1 MSKNSFSN
9 PSRRPSKSAHSR
21 SSAVRATGE
30 ALAPARKHSGK
41 GLTPFNILAGATA
54 LGSFFYATA
63 HPAQAQSAL
72 PQGGTVMG
80 GDVSIAQPSSDTLNV
95 VQGSNS
101 AIVNWQ
107 SFNVGSGNTVNFQQ
121 PGSSSVIL
129 NRVVGND
136 PSAIFGTITANG
148 TVMLVNPNGVVFG
161 KGSRVD
167 VGGLVATTA
176 NIRDAD
182 FMSGNYNFD
191 IASANPSASIVN
203 AGDISIRDAG
213 LAALVAPNVQ
223 NAGVIHARLGKVALG
238 GAKTFSLDFHGD
250 GLLSF
255 GVGSDVDTAPVGTDG
270 NPVDALV
277 SNSGSIIA
285 DGGVV
290 SISARAV
297 KDVIDNVINTSGV
310 IQANSVSSANGR
322 IILSGGDN
330 GTVVASGSIK
340 ATGDDSGET
349 GGSIVATGEKIAV
362 ASGASMD
369 ASGDAGGGL
378 VAIGSEG
385 DGAKGRGTGAWS
397 NTVSIAK
404 TASLKAD
411 AITSGDGGT
420 ITVLSETLTN
430 FAGSISA
437 KGGAT
442 GGNGGFAEVSSHK
455 GVKLTGTVDLTALNG
470 DTGTFLL
477 DPDSLTIVA
486 GAGGSLDGVAG
497 DGTVAEN
504 DDNNGANTISAG
516 VLEGIAG
523 TTNIVLESTGLIT
536 VSTDLS
542 LQTTSGHS
550 FTLRST
556 GLGGITFSDASYK
569 IVTQGGDIV
578 LQATSPGASITNIG
592 QLFSNG
598 DGNPGPVSAA
608 GNITVLA
615 ARDIQL
621 KGGLYATGKTTSGN
635 ITLTSI
641 AGSINASYL
650 SGKSAKL
657 STGTGN
663 IGASGNAISVKVDDL
678 EINAGGSFFVN
689 VSAPLKS
696 LNLSLD
702 HLLSTDTQTYQLTTS
717 QEFQSFDLTDT
728 ADAYV
733 LNTILTHTSSL
744 NFTFSGEKSLTLGT
758 INVGAGD
765 VSLTASKGSI
775 AGAEGGKVT
784 ASALTIAARDGITG
798 VSGGNQA
805 LATDISTLN
814 VTTETGGIR
823 IYNNDADDSGL
834 SVVNFVAGGGA
845 EFTSLVASTYRITL
859 GHVSVGAGEIGI
871 ASFGNDVVDDG
882 DDSTFIDAA
891 KLTLQAGEGD
901 KGSLGKSGR
910 ALSTN
915 ARELSLFAAN
925 NIYLDAT
932 ATSGTVTFKKVQA
945 ANGEI
950 GLTTHTST
958 KINDIGHDTYSGSS
972 SGNSGNIAIV
982 VDSAATPETAAFLD
996 IDALDAGAEGDV
1008 TLTLTN
1014 GYVNADDLKG
1024 DDLVVSATVLA
1035 SASNNSTN
1043 SLTTTVNTVDITTV
1057 GASKNLEIVETDALT
1072 VKNVQTGLSTS
1083 SIEITN
1089 KAGDMT
1095 IGKIDLQAVPET
1107 DDSNMPG
1114 GGSSS
1119 SLPKVSLTAE
1129 GGALVALDGDNSIT
1143 APSLTLNA
1151 KGAIGSSTHA
1161 LNIYSTVLDI
1171 ENIGDIYL
1179 KNINST
1185 LTDLSI
1191 DNTHSANQSQ
1201 NTISLTSDHLAFA
1214 VSDDGTSVSVS
1225 NLTSAN
1231 LKTVSFETD
1240 SNLIVGQVG
1249 TSNAKVTLKAG
1260 GNIAD
1265 DGNANTRIATSGS
1278 LSLTAQKA
1286 IGTSSASVEV
1296 IADDVTL
1303 NAGSDVYFRD
1313 ISDLDKFSLTLGN
1326 ADSEHANLYAIE
1338 AQGLEFALSHNLET
1352 GYHLD
1357 KVFDLS
1363 GLTFGISTDADLSVG
1378 ALDVS
1383 YSTSNSII
1391 LKSTG
1396 AIKDDGES
1404 ATNVL
1409 ANSIT
1414 LSAGTHIGDSD
1425 HNLSLMAQSLSASA
1439 NNGGIYIDVRNP
1451 TGSSNYVG
1459 ALSVK
1464 SLNAAGDIVLTAN
1477 HGDVILA
1484 GQVKT
1489 NDHNL
1494 TLTVKDGSLLGGSDG
1509 SINAGSGS
1517 ATVNVTSG
1525 DIGRDSDGDYSNVFT
1540 VSAAQLDLQAGGSIL
1555 TSGSGAT
1562 TIAMQAGGASASY
1575 TLGNGDL
1582 TVKDISVASGAG
1594 ALTLVAKS
1602 GSINR
1607 ADVSSLDAAKLVLDA
1622 KSGSIGNILS
1632 SATDVALTAAN
1643 GISFTSSNTLTKL
1656 SIDAKSTLADDVK
1669 VGANGQSFAI
1679 SSANSVLTVGNVT
1692 GGSSLD
1698 FSFTAV
1704 NDVVLGQVA
1713 LGSGKADIKT
1723 SGSIFDDGDHTNTKV
1738 TAGSVSLTAG
1748 ASGDIGAD
1756 GNALDLDT
1764 AKLSVA
1770 AGGDVR
1776 VSNLK
1781 TLTHLDVTS
1790 TNSSVSTQNIFDF
1803 GTNSPVLVTDDGAGK
1818 LTIGM
1823 ADENAV
1829 ITDFS
1834 LTSAKNIVVGDVKA
1848 SGTVT
1853 LVTTGSGALSNI
1865 QAAETGTLE
1874 AGQVVL
1880 KTSSGGS
1887 NGAIGSAEK
1896 SLQLKTAGISIVSKG
1911 NVYIDNDSGATLSA
1925 LSLDLRHTGSGTQ
1938 VYKFTDMGLTLT
1950 DSGSDLTLDLT
1961 SGSALDFALVTDR
1974 HLNVGTVTAGTSST
1988 GSVSLTTTGQA
1999 SDQGND
2005 GSISSGS
2012 NVITAGSVTLNS
2024 YESVDVKTSTQN
2036 LSIHSSY
2043 KVKVTNNATLDSLKL
2058 DLDRANVDQADSSNS
2073 ISYTITSTGLDFS
2086 ATDYY
2091 SDNNGLLLDNII
2103 QSGLDLEITAAK
2115 TVTVTKVDVG
2125 SGKFTLN
2132 AGDNSIRA
2140 VSGSTVITA
2149 DQLTLNGGNV
2159 GRSSSGYFTVDV
2171 NKLSGS
2177 VKSSVMLSN
2186 SGDLAVSDLSVTSD
2200 DGSINLEVTNGNL
2213 TVSDLSVTS
2222 DDGSINLKVTNGNL
2236 TSDGANGVSARD
2248 VNLSVADG
2256 NIGVTSNALKTKTSN
2271 LTVDAGGDIILSNA
2285 SDLYSLDVTAN
2296 HRADTHYVYDLQS
2309 HGLSLSINDT
2319 GSLMQLVNLTED
2331 SGLNVNFTS
2340 DRNIAVGT
2348 LAVGDGRSLT
2358 ITTTGAD
2365 HNISA
2370 YNSSALSGRSI
2381 KLVSTGSIGV
2391 DGAEATAHIKT
2402 TTKDLTLNT
2411 HANVYVDNKDTHL
2424 ASLSLTSDQETGGE
2438 DAPVYILTSSGL
2450 TFDVTDNGTTNVN
2463 QVKDADAGLIFNLNT
2478 KRAQVIGTIDTGLSG
2493 SVTLTSPA
2501 NITGATDNHI
2511 TAGTATFNTKGDAVL
2526 GSDGSSL
2533 KLTVAD
2539 LSTNTSSDIYI
2550 VNDRLLSNLAMT
2562 TNGSTDAT
2570 IRILGAPNNPNGEN
2584 ILVSGLVSSA
2594 NGTEYTTIDDNTGLT
2609 LSLTGGGDVTIKDI
2623 NLNGIG
2629 ELTATSNGGSLY
2641 GDNAPETTINA
2652 AIVNLSSDGSVG
2664 TSEKTIY
2671 IDGGEL
2677 TVSADNDV
2685 DIALSG
2691 RTNFETLTARNGN
2704 AKVVNTTGDVALGKV
2719 SIEGGDFYFENT
2731 GGSILSGSLSDT
2743 AHVTLIASGSIGN
2756 VSAISMTANGNGT
2769 TTLDQISATTNDRG
2783 ATGSVNIA
2791 ETYGLTVTSVS
2802 ATSDVTLSA
2811 GTSSTSTGTL
2821 TTGNIN
2827 AGTATVSLTSGNGAV
2842 VASSDTLITAGKLII
2857 SATSDYIGSTG
2868 AIVKTT
2874 ATDLD
2879 LRSPGDI
2886 FVKSEGDL
2894 SKLSIDRSNNKTNS
2908 DYSTGTVSIE
2918 ATNLTWSVSDGSR
2931 ITTLSNVTDTTG
2943 LDFSYKAIEAL
2954 KVGTLNTGENGS
2966 VNLSASYQNPD
2977 NLGQDDLRYYGDIT
2991 AVDGNSL
2998 ITAGSVKLTA
3008 QGSGAAIGSSGTS
3021 LKMDSKTLEAS
3032 SQSGGINV
3040 TNASALALN
3049 NITTTGDLSVT
3060 ISSGDLTVD
3069 ALSYGSGKNLTL
3081 TASNGHIYTGV
3092 GATLSLNSGNISLS
3106 ASDGIG
3112 SNTSRLQLSGSGAG
3126 EFTADVTGTGSI
3138 YLNAQNGMSNKLVAK
3153 TANGAID
3160 IVSNGNIALT
3170 DLSVGQDAV
3179 GNDIIVLAKS
3189 GNITIGDSNGANGVV
3204 AGGNNGKINLTAQNG
3219 AIYAGNASSALGAF
3233 EVRLTGA
3240 NGVGTADN
3248 AIAAS
3253 GQRVLVSATNVQ
3265 AGVYLR
3271 SEVDG
3276 TFSSVSTNGG
3286 NISIKGSQ
3294 GATILVANAVS
3305 GAGSASTAGNI
3316 TISTAGSGGDLIL
3329 GNINAK
3335 GSSSDG
3341 QITLTST
3348 NGSVVDDAIDATRI
3362 VGSSLEVNAGTGVG
3376 TTERHLSTTVSQI
3389 IGNIA
3394 AGDVYIDD
3402 NNAAG
3407 VTLGTSQNALSLDD
3421 GSLLF
3426 SATNAVTLTNVVAK
3440 KDGETID
3447 VTAGDGDI
3455 SVNSVLAGATSFDTD
3470 TQPSTSTVKLKATNG
3485 SILSARSDNST
3496 VIMAGTLTLDA
3507 KNNVGALT
3515 WEDGESGDNSVRKP
3529 LQVIIKNL
3537 EATTGSDGSVIAIRN
3552 GGTDTLSLDK
3562 INGQAMTSVMV
3573 YSQGDITWGDA
3584 VTGRTLDKLM
3594 LSTSGTLTLA
3604 DTVSATA
3611 IYLNGVKDIVST
3623 NVDPRK
3629 LTLEATGA
3637 SGIQI
3642 YSGSQG
3648 GTTTLNSTAK
3658 ALNVQLLEG
3667 DTNSALVVSN
3677 TGALTKA
3684 NLSAYNDVSLTNDVG
3699 VSGATITT
3707 NGENHTARIT
3717 ATTGDVTVG
3726 TINSGQTGTVALT
3739 ATQGAI
3745 KFDGDQ
3751 SVVTANVLTLTSFTG
3766 IGTEEQSFSTDVNTL
3781 NATVTGTGNIYTSY
3795 KANSSTGHLETHDGD
3810 IYVTGTS
3817 SLDVDLHDVWLEDG
3831 PNNESRKLVV
3841 TVMGGD
3847 VALSNAL
3854 SGGNTVA
3861 SLEVTAANIST
3872 DALTTGGSQSYT
3884 GTTTLNGNLTA
3895 SAISING
3902 NAILGANTMTL
3913 ASTNGGDVK
3922 ITGSV
3927 TGKDDQTGT
3936 ALTVNAGAGDV
3947 GIGSATSHISQIAL
3961 TGGNIT
3967 VGNVTTSGTQTY
3979 TGTTTLGGG
3988 TYISGGDFKVAGAT
4002 LLGTSTTVNTSSNN
4016 SNVTFDGAVDSD
4028 GQNYQGLEINSGYGT
4043 INFNGALGGTRLL
4056 NSIVLTS
4063 TSSQNDAPTDGQ
4075 IVFASAANVNVY
4087 EDFKQNGGR
4096 RIALP
4101 SSIETEIGDIKIDGD
4116 AYLKAGAS
4124 SIKALDDNEG
4134 GLVRFLGTITGNGSQ
4149 LTVNA
4154 ASAIEF
4160 NGAYAD
4166 NAQGSTLALTA
4177 PNITVNAVT
4186 TKGAQSY
4193 TGATRIL
4200 NNLTAGSI
4208 QIDGAASLAAQI
4220 VTFGLPETQ
4229 TTTFDTSAANG
4240 NITLTGTLDGG
4251 SDIVVMKAGTGAV
4264 SIAGAA
4270 TNVNNMTVSGSTIS
4284 VHDVTT
4290 TNAQDYTGVTTLNGT
4305 YQVGSDFTVTGASW
4319 IDDDTTI
4326 NTQDGTLSLKG
4337 TVNSVAHADLT
4348 LKLNLNGGNTTTHF
4362 DYALGNTNAL
4372 GMLTINAGVNG
4383 VTEFARTANISVI
4396 DGLVYTGGLK
4406 LLLPANIT
4414 ASNGPIKL
4422 GTLKLVDDTDPLDE
4436 IAVKPQSIS
4445 GVIATLPSGNVTIRS
4460 GDDITI
4466 AGLIGKNTNLVMTS
4480 GTGDIRIGSKEGTS
4494 DQKIDVKS
4502 LNVATARTANLY
4514 GTIGGITGFDAS
4526 YEIGPLKF
4534 APYYINDAFW
4544 RNRDLPPAA
4553 TKTTPLP
4560 KPPSTP
4566 QVDALF
4572 NLNTTSTGIT
4582 PNVVGAF
4589 AAPTVLNVGTAPT
4602 NLSVAPSPTVIT
4614 TPVSGSTGAGVVV
4627 TPPSGSSGIA
4637 GGNGA
4642 ASSGGT
4648 ATGDGATGTT
4658 TEGGDQPGVIGGQSD
4673 DTDLIQSNDQ

>member
-72 PQGGTVMG
+72 PQGGTVVG

-107 SFNVGSGNTVNFQQ
+107 SFNVGSGNTVNFHQ

-362 ASGASMD
+362 ASGASVD

-385 DGAKGRGTGAWS
+385 DGVKGRGTGAWS

-486 GAGGSLDGVAG
+486 GTSGDGTQDTAAG

-504 DDNNGANTISAG
+504 DDNNGANIISAG

-592 QLFSNG
+592 QLNSNAEVG
-598 DGNPGPVSAA
+598 VADG
-608 GNITVLA
+608 GNITILA
-615 ARDIQL
+615 ARDIEL
-621 KGGLYATGKTTSGN
+621 GNAISTNGYISTGN
-635 ITLTSI
+635 ITLNSI
-641 AGSINASYL
+641 AGSIYNKAGASPSL
-650 SGKSAKL
+650 TAVTMTI

-663 IGASGNAISVKVDDL
+663 IGTSDSAIRAFASDL
-678 EINAGGSFFVN
+678 VIKAGGSFN
-689 VSAPLKS
+689 IESNNTLNS
-696 LNLSLD
+696 LNLALD
-702 HLLSTDTQTYQLTTS
+702 HLLSTDTQTYTLAS
-717 QEFQSFDLTDT
+717 SRQSFTLTDS
-728 ADAYV
+728 ADAY
-733 LNTILTHTSSL
+733 NLTEIAASGM
-744 NFTFSGEKSLTLGT
+744 NFTFSGEKRLTLGT

-765 VSLTASKGSI
+765 VSLTANKGSI

-784 ASALTIAARDGITG
+784 ANALTITARDGIAG
-798 VSGGNQA
+798 VSGDYHA

-814 VTTETGGIR
+814 ATTETGAIR
-823 IYNNDADDSGL
+823 IDNNDANDSGL

-845 EFTSLVASTYRITL
+845 EFTSFLVSTDTLTL

-871 ASFGNDVVDDG
+871 GSLGNDVIDDG

-891 KLTLQAGEGD
+891 KLALLAGAGD
-901 KGSLGKSGR
+901 NGSIGTSGR

-932 ATSGTVTFKKVQA
+932 ATSGTVTFTKVHA

-958 KINDIGHDTYSGSS
+958 KINDIGHDTYNGPS

-982 VDSAATPETAAFLD
+982 VDSAATPGTAAFLD

-1043 SLTTTVNTVDITTV
+1043 SLKTTVNTVDVTTS
-1057 GASKNLEIVETDALT
+1057 GESANLVIAETDALT
-1072 VKNVQTGLSTS
+1072 VRNVQTAAGTS
-1083 SIEITN
+1083 SI
-1089 KAGDMT
+1089 T
-1095 IGKIDLQAVPET
+1095 IGNQSGDLTIAKIDSTAA
-1107 DDSNMPG
+1107 
-1114 GGSSS
+1114 
-1119 SLPKVSLTAE
+1119 VSLNAA
-1129 GGALVALDGDNSIT
+1129 GGAVVALDGNSVKGT
-1143 APSLTLNA
+1143 TLKLAAN
-1151 KGAIGSSTHA
+1151 GAIGSSEHA
-1161 LNIYSTVLDI
+1161 LYTYVTALDIDNTGNIYI
-1171 ENIGDIYL
+1171 Q
-1179 KNINST
+1179 NINST
-1185 LTDLSI
+1185 LTSLVIKNAHDQ
-1191 DNTHSANQSQ
+1191 NQSANV
-1201 NTISLTSDHLAFA
+1201 ISLTSDHLAFA
-1214 VSDDGTSVSVS
+1214 VSDDATSVSL
-1225 NLTSAN
+1225 NKLTSAN
-1231 LKTVSFETD
+1231 LETVSFETD
-1240 SNLIVGQVG
+1240 SNLVVGQIG
-1249 TSNAKVTLKAG
+1249 TANASVSLTAG

-1265 DGNANTRIATSGS
+1265 DGNANTRIVTSGKLS
-1278 LSLTAQKA
+1278 LSAQKA

-1313 ISDLDKFSLTLGN
+1313 ISDLDTFSLTLGN
-1326 ADSEHANLYAIE
+1326 ADSEQANNYKIE
-1338 AQGLEFALSHNLET
+1338 AQGLEFALTHSLET

-1363 GLTFGISTDADLSVG
+1363 GLTFDFGTDADLSVG

-1383 YSTSNSII
+1383 YSTSNSIT
-1391 LKSTG
+1391 LRSKG
-1396 AIKDDGES
+1396 VIKDDGS
-1404 ATNVL
+1404 STTSVL
-1409 ANSIT
+1409 ANTIT
-1414 LSAGTHIGDSD
+1414 LSADKNIGESNDP
-1425 HNLSLMAQSLSASA
+1425 LSLMAESLTAGA
-1439 NNGGIYIDVRNP
+1439 ADGGIYIDVRNP

-1464 SLNAAGDIVLTAN
+1464 SLDAAGDIVLTAD

-1494 TLTVKDGSLLGGSDG
+1494 TLTVSDGSLLGGSDG
-1509 SINAGSGS
+1509 SINAGAGS
-1517 ATVNVTSG
+1517 ATVIVTSG
-1525 DIGRDSDGDYSNVFT
+1525 DIGRDSGGNYSNVFT
-1540 VSAAQLDLQAGGSIL
+1540 VSAAKLDLQAGGLIL
-1555 TSGSGAT
+1555 TSGSRAA
-1562 TIAMQAGGASASY
+1562 TIAMQAGGNSASY

-1582 TVKDISVASGAG
+1582 AVQGISVANGNG
-1594 ALTLVAKS
+1594 TLKLTAQS
-1602 GSINR
+1602 GSIIDDTQDQGVIA
-1607 ADVSSLDAAKLVLDA
+1607 ADKVALVA
-1622 KSGSIGNILS
+1622 QSGSITGIMS
-1632 SATDVALTAAN
+1632 TATDVSLTAAN
-1643 GISFTSSNTLTKL
+1643 GISFTSSKTLTNL
-1656 SIDAKSTLADDVK
+1656 SIDAKSTLASGVT
-1669 VGANGQSFAI
+1669 VGANGQSAAI
-1679 SSANSVLTVGNVT
+1679 SSANSALTVGNVT
-1692 GGSSLD
+1692 GGSALD

-1704 NDVVLGQVA
+1704 NDVVLGQLA
-1713 LGSGKADIKT
+1713 LGTGKADIKT
-1723 SGSIFDDGDHTNTKV
+1723 SGFIFDDGDHNATKV
-1738 TAGSVSLTAG
+1738 TAGSVSLIAG
-1748 ASGDIGAD
+1748 SSGDIGAD
-1756 GNALDLDT
+1756 GNAIDLAT
-1764 AKLSVA
+1764 AKLSVS
-1770 AGGDVR
+1770 AGGNIL
-1776 VSNLK
+1776 VSS
-1781 TLTHLDVTS
+1781 TQDLTHLAVTS
-1790 TNSSVSTQNIFDF
+1790 TNASTGSTKVFNF
-1803 GTNSPVLVTDDGAGK
+1803 GQGSLVT
-1818 LTIGM
+1818 LT
-1823 ADENAV
+1823 DEGDHLQLGVENTGNP

-1834 LTSAKNIVVGDVKA
+1834 LTTAKDILVGDVYTA
-1848 SGTVT
+1848 GTLT
-1853 LVTTGSGALSNI
+1853 LETTSTGQYSNI
-1865 QAAETGTLE
+1865 ISSGNGSKIDATK
-1874 AGQVVL
+1874 VVL
-1880 KTSSGGS
+1880 KTNASDK
-1887 NGAIGSAEK
+1887 NYGAIGNANQALVLATSD
-1896 SLQLKTAGISIVSKG
+1896 LSITSKG
-1911 NVYIDNDSGATLSA
+1911 SIYIDNSNTA
-1925 LSLDLRHTGSGTQ
+1925 LTGLNLDLAHVDSNNATTQTYSFTNIAGTT
-1938 VYKFTDMGLTLT
+1938 VTLT
-1950 DSGSDLTLDLT
+1950 DNGTDVALEMTPSGMTP
-1961 SGSALDFALVTDR
+1961 SGAMDFALSMDR
-1974 HLNVGTVTAGTSST
+1974 QITATTITAGTSST

-1999 SDQGND
+1999 SGQNEH
-2005 GSISSGS
+2005 GSISATS
-2012 NVITAGSVTLNS
+2012 ITAGSITLNS
-2024 YESVDVKTSTQN
+2024 YESVSATTSTKN
-2036 LSIHSSY
+2036 LSINSSY
-2043 KVKVTNNATLDSLKL
+2043 KVNVNNNTTLDSLKL
-2058 DLDRANVDQADSSNS
+2058 DLDRANVDQADSSHN
-2073 ISYTITSTGLDFS
+2073 ISYIISSNGLDFS
-2086 ATDYY
+2086 ATDNY
-2091 SDNNGLLLDNII
+2091 SGNRGLELGNIT

-2132 AGDNSIRA
+2132 AGESSITA
-2140 VSGSTVITA
+2140 ETGNAVITA

-2186 SGDLAVSDLSVTSD
+2186 SGNLEVSDLSITSD

-2213 TVSDLSVTS
+2213 TSV
-2222 DDGSINLKVTNGNL
+2222 GNNSI
-2236 TSDGANGVSARD
+2236 SARN
-2248 VNLSVADG
+2248 VYLHVADG
-2256 NIGVTSNALKTKTSN
+2256 NIGATGNALKTKTSN
-2271 LTVDAGGDIILSNA
+2271 LTIDAGGDVILSNA
-2285 SDLYSLDVTAN
+2285 SDLFSLNVTAN
-2296 HRADTHYVYDLQS
+2296 HHADTNYDYDIQS
-2309 HGLSLSINDT
+2309 KGLSLSITDT
-2319 GSLMQLVNLTED
+2319 GSIMQIVNLTENT
-2331 SGLNVNFTS
+2331 GLDVNFTS

-2358 ITTTGAD
+2358 ITTTGDD

-2370 YNSSALSGRSI
+2370 YNSSALSGRNI

-2391 DGAEATAHIKT
+2391 AGSEASAHIQT
-2402 TTKDLTLNT
+2402 TTKALTLNT
-2411 HANVYVDNKDTHL
+2411 HANVYVDNKAHL
-2424 ASLSLTSDQETGGE
+2424 ASLSLTSDQETGG
-2438 DAPVYILTSSGL
+2438 DAPVYILTSTGL
-2450 TFDVTDNGTTNVN
+2450 TFDVTDNGSTNVN
-2463 QVKDADAGLIFNLNT
+2463 QIVDTDAGLVFNLNT
-2478 KRAQVIGTIDTGLSG
+2478 QRAQIIGNIDAGLSG
-2493 SVTLTSPA
+2493 AVTLTSPA
-2501 NITGATDNHI
+2501 NITGADGNNHI
-2511 TAGTATFNTKGDAVL
+2511 TAGTATFNTEGNAVL
-2526 GSDGSSL
+2526 GSDATPL
-2533 KLTVAD
+2533 NLTVAD
-2539 LSTNTSSDIYI
+2539 LTTSTASDIYLA
-2550 VNDRLLSNLAMT
+2550 NDRLLSSLAMT
-2562 TNGSTDAT
+2562 TNGNTDAT
-2570 IRILGAPNNPNGEN
+2570 IRIIGAAEDHV
-2584 ILVSGLVSSA
+2584 LVSGLVSSA
-2594 NGTEYTTIDDNTGLT
+2594 NGTEYSTIDDNTGLT
-2609 LSLTGGGDVTIKDI
+2609 LSLTSGGDVTIKDI
-2623 NLNGIG
+2623 NLAGIG
-2629 ELTATSNGGSLY
+2629 QLTASSSGGSLY
-2641 GDNAPETTINA
+2641 GDNDSATTINA
-2652 AIVNLSSDGSVG
+2652 AIVGLSSSGGSVG
-2664 TSEKTIY
+2664 TDGKTIH
-2671 IDGGEL
+2671 IKGGQL
-2677 TVSADNDV
+2677 AVSASGGADV
-2685 DIALSG
+2685 GLLG
-2691 RTNFETLTARNGN
+2691 RTNFDSLKVSSAG
-2704 AKVVNTTGDVALGKV
+2704 AKVVNTTGDIALGDDV
-2719 SIEGGDFYFENT
+2719 SLNGQDFYLNNA
-2731 GGSILSGSLSDT
+2731 GGSILSGSLSNT

-2769 TTLDQISATTNDRG
+2769 TTLDQISATTNGRG

-2811 GTSSTSTGTL
+2811 VTSESSTRTL
-2821 TTGNIN
+2821 TTGDID
-2827 AGTATVSLTSGNGAV
+2827 AGTATVSLTSGHGAV
-2842 VASSDTLITAGKLII
+2842 EASSNTLITAGKLVI
-2857 SATSDYIGSTG
+2857 SATSESIGTNST
-2868 AIVKTT
+2868 AVKTT
-2874 ATDLD
+2874 ATALD
-2879 LRSPGDI
+2879 LSAPGNI
-2886 FVKSEGDL
+2886 YVESTSDL
-2894 SKLSIDRSNNKTNS
+2894 SSLSIDRSNDKDNKYHS
-2908 DYSTGTVSIE
+2908 SGRVSIT
-2918 ATNLTWSVSDGSR
+2918 AIHLTSWGVDVDDYD
-2931 ITTLSNVTDTTG
+2931 TTLDITDTTG
-2943 LDFSYKAIEAL
+2943 LDFTYKSIEAL
-2954 KVGTLNTGENGS
+2954 KIGTINTGENGS
-2966 VNLSASYQNPD
+2966 VNLSASYRNR
-2977 NLGQDDLRYYGDIT
+2977 DDLEPEDTRYYGDIT
-2991 AVDGNSL
+2991 AVNGSSL

-3008 QGSGAAIGSSGTS
+3008 QGSAAAIGSSGTS
-3021 LKMDSKTLEAS
+3021 LKIDTKTLEAS

-3040 TNASALALN
+3040 TNASALTLS

-3112 SNTSRLQLSGSGAG
+3112 STTSRLQLSGSGAG
-3126 EFTADVTGTGSI
+3126 DFTANVTGTGSI

-3179 GNDIIVLAKS
+3179 GNDIIVTAKS
-3189 GNITIGDSNGANGVV
+3189 GNITIGENTGSKGVV
-3204 AGGNNGKINLTAQNG
+3204 AGANNGKVNLTAQSG
-3219 AIYAGNASSALGAF
+3219 AIYAGNTSSALGAF

-3240 NGVGTADN
+3240 NGVGEAEK
-3248 AIAAS
+3248 AIVAN
-3253 GQRVLVSATNVQ
+3253 GQRVQVSATN
-3265 AGVYLR
+3265 AGADVYLR
-3271 SEVDG
+3271 SAVDG

-3286 NISIKGSQ
+3286 DISIKGSS
-3294 GATILVANAVS
+3294 GATILVASAVS

-3316 TISTAGSGGDLIL
+3316 TISTAGADGNLIL

-3348 NGSVVDDAIDATRI
+3348 SGSVLDDDIAETRI
-3362 VGSSLEVNAGTGVG
+3362 VGKDLAINANSGVG
-3376 TTERHLSTTVSQI
+3376 STSDHLQTTVSTITGI
-3389 IGNIA
+3389 IGSGTA
-3394 AGDVYIDD
+3394 YIDD
-3402 NNAAG
+3402 NSSAG
-3407 VTLGTSQNALSLDD
+3407 VTLGTGNSALSLINGD
-3421 GSLLF
+3421 LVF
-3426 SATNAVTLTNVVAK
+3426 AATNAVTLTNLQAQT
-3440 KDGETID
+3440 DGNKLS
-3447 VTAGDGDI
+3447 VTAANGNITVG
-3455 SVNSVLAGATSFDTD
+3455 SVMAGATSFTPQ
-3470 TQPSTSTVKLKATNG
+3470 TAPTTSKVTLTSTNG
-3485 SILSARSDNST
+3485 AILSARSDDIP
-3496 VIMAGTLTLDA
+3496 VLIAGSLSLNA
-3507 KNNVGALT
+3507 KTNVGSFV
-3515 WEDGESGDNSVRKP
+3515 WEDGQQANINA
-3529 LQVIIKNL
+3529 LQVIVTGL
-3537 EATTGSDGSVIAIRN
+3537 DATTQTDGSQIAIFN
-3552 GGTDTLSLDK
+3552 QGTGAISLGDNITAQGNLSLAVGSK
-3562 INGQAMTSVMV
+3562 
-3573 YSQGDITWGDA
+3573 GDVNWGA
-3584 VTGRTLDKLM
+3584 FAGNTLDKLY
-3594 LSTSGTLTLA
+3594 LTSGGTVTLA
-3604 DTVSATA
+3604 DTVTA
-3611 IYLNGVKDIVST
+3611 GTVYVSGDTDIIAGEGSRT
-3623 NVDPRK
+3623 
-3629 LTLEATGA
+3629 LTIEATGA
-3637 SGIQI
+3637 NGIELH
-3642 YSGSQG
+3642 SGSKG
-3648 GTTTLNSTAK
+3648 GTTTLNSTAT
-3658 ALNVQLLEG
+3658 ALNVQLAKEG
-3667 DTNSALVVSN
+3667 GALVVSN

-3684 NLSAYNDVSLTNDVG
+3684 NLSAYNNVTLTNNVG

-3707 NGENHTARIT
+3707 NGENHTARMT
-3717 ATTGDVTVG
+3717 ATTGDVIVG
-3726 TINSGQTGTVALT
+3726 TINSGQTGTVELT
-3739 ATQGAI
+3739 ATQGSI
-3745 KFDGDQ
+3745 GFFGDQ

-3766 IGTEEQSFSTDVNTL
+3766 IGTAEQSFSTDVNTL

-3795 KANSSTGHLETHDGD
+3795 KANSATGHLEAKDGD

-3817 SLDVDLHDVWLEDG
+3817 SLDVDLHNVLLEDG
-3831 PNNESRKLVV
+3831 PNGESRKLVV
-3841 TVMGGD
+3841 TVTGGD

-3854 SGGNTVA
+3854 NGGNTVA

-3872 DALTTGGSQSYT
+3872 GALTTGGSQSYT
-3884 GTTTLNGNLTA
+3884 GTTTLNGDLRA
-3895 SAISING
+3895 SAISITG
-3902 NAILGANTMTL
+3902 NAILGANTMKL

-3922 ITGSV
+3922 VTGSV

-3947 GIGSATSHISQIAL
+3947 LVGSATSHISEIAL

-3967 VGNVTTSGTQTY
+3967 VGNVTTSGKQTY
-3979 TGTTTLGGG
+3979 TGVTTLGGG

-4002 LLGTSTTVNTSSNN
+4002 LLGAATSVSTADSNA
-4016 SNVTFDGAVDSD
+4016 NVTFGGTIDGANNQSHALSVNTGYGSMAFDGAIGGTQVLSSLTLTSSENPDSEQAQVSD
-4028 GQNYQGLEINSGYGT
+4028 GAIT
-4043 INFNGALGGTRLL
+4043 
-4056 NSIVLTS
+4056 
-4063 TSSQNDAPTDGQ
+4063 
-4075 IVFASAANVNVY
+4075 FASGANVKLVGN
-4087 EDFKQNGGR
+4087 FTQNGGR
-4096 RIALP
+4096 KITLP
-4101 SSIETEIGDIKIDGD
+4101 ANIESTFGDIEISGP
-4116 AYLKAGAS
+4116 ATLAAGVS
-4124 SIKALDDNEG
+4124 SFKTVNDNDSG
-4134 GLVRFLGTITGNGSQ
+4134 QVRFFDKVTGNNTQ
-4149 LTVNA
+4149 LTIS
-4154 ASAIEF
+4154 ASRSVVF
-4160 NGAYAD
+4160 QDTYSDSGN
-4166 NAQGSTLALTA
+4166 GSTLAITA

-4200 NNLTAGSI
+4200 DNLTAGSI
-4208 QIDGAASLAAQI
+4208 QIDGAASLAAEI
-4220 VTFGLPETQ
+4220 MTFGLPQTQ

-4270 TNVNNMTVSGSTIS
+4270 TSVNNMTITGSTIS
-4284 VHDVTT
+4284 LHDVTT

-4305 YQVGSDFTVTGASW
+4305 YQVGSDFTVTGASL
-4319 IDDDTTI
+4319 IDDDSTI
-4326 NTQDGTLSLKG
+4326 NTQNGTLSLKG

-4372 GMLTINAGVNG
+4372 GMLTINAGENG

-4627 TPPSGSSGIA
+4627 TPPSGSGGIA

-4648 ATGDGATGTT
+4648 ASGDGATGTT

-4673 DTDLIQSNDQ
+4673 DTDLIQSSDQ

>member
-72 PQGGTVMG
+72 PQGGTVVG

-340 ATGDDSGET
+340 AAGDDSGET

-378 VAIGSEG
+378 VAIGSAG

-470 DTGTFLL
+470 ETGTFLL
-477 DPDSLTIVA
+477 DPDSLTIIA
-486 GAGGSLDGVAG
+486 GDGTQDTAAG
-497 DGTVAEN
+497 DGTVSEG
-504 DDNNGANTISAG
+504 DSNNGANTISAG

-523 TTNIVLESTGLIT
+523 TTNIVLEASGLIT
-536 VSTDLS
+536 VSTTLN
-542 LQTTSGHS
+542 LKTTSGHS
-550 FTLRST
+550 VTLRST
-556 GLGGITFSDASYK
+556 GQGGITFSDSSYA
-569 IVTQGGDIV
+569 ILTSGGDIV

-592 QLFSNG
+592 NLISRGG
-598 DGNPGPVSAA
+598 D
-608 GNITVLA
+608 ITVLA
-615 ARDIQL
+615 ARDIEL
-621 KGGLYATGKTTSGN
+621 AGTIRASNSPTSGAVVLN
-635 ITLTSI
+635 SI
-641 AGSINASYL
+641 AGSIFNKADSL
-650 SGKSAKL
+650 PELLGKSVKL

-663 IGASGNAISVKVDDL
+663 IGASSSVISVNADDL
-678 EINAGGSFFVN
+678 EINVGGSFFVN
-689 VSAPLKS
+689 VSSNLAS
-696 LNLSLD
+696 LNLTLD
-702 HLLSTDTQTYQLTTS
+702 HLLSTDTQTYLLTGTDHTF
-717 QEFQSFDLTDT
+717 ELTDT

-733 LNTILTHTSSL
+733 LTTLQDNTKQM

-758 INVGAGD
+758 VNVGTGD
-765 VSLTASKGSI
+765 VSLTANKGAI
-775 AGAEGGKVT
+775 TGAEGGKVT
-784 ASALTIAARDGITG
+784 ANALTMTARDGISGLSSDINGLSTD
-798 VSGGNQA
+798 VSA
-805 LATDISTLN
+805 LN
-814 VTTETGGIR
+814 VTTETGGIY
-823 IYNNDADDSGL
+823 ISNTDGDNSGLAVTNFKAAGGQGTYSSAVTSTGNLTVGHVTVDSGTTYLKSDFGIFDDGNDATSISAEALTLRAKGAIGTTSHSIVTSAKSL
-834 SVVNFVAGGGA
+834 SLAAV
-845 EFTSLVASTYRITL
+845 T
-859 GHVSVGAGEIGI
+859 GI
-871 ASFGNDVVDDG
+871 YF
-882 DDSTFIDAA
+882 DAA
-891 KLTLQAGEGD
+891 
-901 KGSLGKSGR
+901 
-910 ALSTN
+910 
-915 ARELSLFAAN
+915 
-925 NIYLDAT
+925 
-932 ATSGTVTFKKVQA
+932 ATSGTVTFSNVQA
-945 ANGEI
+945 TSGDI
-950 GLTTHTST
+950 KLTTHTST
-958 KINDIGHDTYSGSS
+958 KINDIGHKDFDSNEA
-972 SGNSGNIAIV
+972 GNPGNIAIT

-996 IDALDAGAEGDV
+996 IDALDAGATGDV
-1008 TLTLTN
+1008 TLSLTN
-1014 GYVNADDLKG
+1014 GYVNADSLKG
-1024 DDLVVSATVLA
+1024 DDLVVSATVLS
-1035 SASNNSTN
+1035 SASDNSANN
-1043 SLTTTVNTVDITTV
+1043 LTTTVNTVDVTTS
-1057 GASKNLEIVETDALT
+1057 GNSKDLVIAETDALT
-1072 VKNVQTGLSTS
+1072 VKNVQTGAGTS
-1083 SIEITN
+1083 SI
-1089 KAGDMT
+1089 T
-1095 IGKIDLQAVPET
+1095 IGNQSGDLTIAKIDSTAA
-1107 DDSNMPG
+1107 
-1114 GGSSS
+1114 
-1119 SLPKVSLTAE
+1119 VSLNAA
-1129 GGALVALDGDNSIT
+1129 GGAVVALDGNSVKGT
-1143 APSLTLNA
+1143 TLKLAAN
-1151 KGAIGSSTHA
+1151 GAIGSSEQA
-1161 LNIYSTVLDI
+1161 LYTYVTALDIDNTGNIYI
-1171 ENIGDIYL
+1171 Q
-1179 KNINST
+1179 NINST
-1185 LTDLSI
+1185 LTSLVIKNAHDQ
-1191 DNTHSANQSQ
+1191 NQSANV
-1201 NTISLTSDHLAFA
+1201 ISLTSDHLAFA
-1214 VSDDGTSVSVS
+1214 VSDDATSVSL
-1225 NLTSAN
+1225 NKLTSAN
-1231 LKTVSFETD
+1231 LETVSFETD
-1240 SNLIVGQVG
+1240 SNLVVGQIG
-1249 TSNAKVTLKAG
+1249 TANASVSLTAG

-1265 DGNANTRIATSGS
+1265 DGNANTRIVTSGKLS
-1278 LSLTAQKA
+1278 LSAQKA

-1439 NNGGIYIDVRNP
+1439 NNGGIYIDVKNP
-1451 TGSSNYVG
+1451 TGSSNYDG
-1459 ALSVK
+1459 ALTVN
-1464 SLNAAGDIVLTAN
+1464 SLYAKGDISLIAN

-1494 TLTVKDGSLLGGSDG
+1494 TLTVEDGSLLGGSDG

-1555 TSGSGAT
+1555 TSGSGAA

-1748 ASGDIGAD
+1748 SSGDIGAD
-1756 GNALDLDT
+1756 GNAIDLDT
-1764 AKLSVA
+1764 AKLSVS
-1770 AGGDVR
+1770 AGGDIR
-1776 VSNLK
+1776 VFN
-1781 TLTHLDVTS
+1781 TQNLTHLAVTS
-1790 TNSSVSTQNIFDF
+1790 TNASTSSTKVFDF
-1803 GTNSPVLVTDDGAGK
+1803 GAGSLVT
-1818 LTIGM
+1818 LT
-1823 ADENAV
+1823 DEGDHLQLGVENTGNP

-1834 LTSAKNIVVGDVKA
+1834 LTTAKDILVGDVYA
-1848 SGTVT
+1848 EGTVT
-1853 LVTTGSGALSNI
+1853 LETTSTGQYSNI
-1865 QAAETGTLE
+1865 SQSGSDTKIE
-1874 AGQVVL
+1874 AGKVVL
-1880 KTSSGGS
+1880 KTGAS
-1887 NGAIGSAEK
+1887 NKTYGAIG
-1896 SLQLKTAGISIVSKG
+1896 TADQALVLATSDLSITSKG
-1911 NVYIDNDSGATLSA
+1911 SIYIDNSNTA
-1925 LSLDLRHTGSGTQ
+1925 LTG
-1938 VYKFTDMGLTLT
+1938 
-1950 DSGSDLTLDLT
+1950 LTLDLAHVDSNNATTQTYSFTNIAGTTVTLTDNPAEDSHGAYVELKMT
-1961 SGSALDFALVTDR
+1961 STGDMDFALSMDR
-1974 HLNVGTVTAGTSST
+1974 QITATTITAGTSST

-1999 SDQGND
+1999 SGQNEH
-2005 GSISSGS
+2005 GSISATS
-2012 NVITAGSVTLNS
+2012 ITAGSITLNS
-2024 YESVDVKTSTQN
+2024 YESVSATTTTQN
-2036 LSIHSSY
+2036 LSINSSY
-2043 KVKVTNNATLDSLKL
+2043 EVNVTNNATLDSLKL
-2058 DLDRANVDQADSSNS
+2058 DLDRANVDQGDSSRNITYS
-2073 ISYTITSTGLDFS
+2073 ISSTGLTFS
-2086 ATDYY
+2086 DVTDNY
-2091 SDNNGLLLDNII
+2091 SGTNGLLLGNIT

-2125 SGKFTLN
+2125 TGKFTLN
-2132 AGDNSIRA
+2132 AGENTIRA
-2140 VSGSTVITA
+2140 VSGNTVITA
-2149 DQLTLNGGNV
+2149 DELALNGASIGT
-2159 GRSSSGYFTVDV
+2159 SSSDYFTVDV

-2177 VKSSVMLSN
+2177 VKNSVMLSN

-2200 DGSINLEVTNGNL
+2200 DGSINL
-2213 TVSDLSVTS
+2213 
-2222 DDGSINLKVTNGNL
+2222 KVTNGNL
-2236 TSDGANGVSARD
+2236 TGVGGTNGISARD
-2248 VNLSVADG
+2248 VYLQVANGD
-2256 NIGVTSNALKTKTSN
+2256 IGVFGNAVTTNARN
-2271 LTVDAGGDIILSNA
+2271 LTIEGGSDIYLTNA
-2285 SDLYSLDVTAN
+2285 SDLFALNLTAN
-2296 HRADTHYVYDLQS
+2296 HKDSNVNSYDIRA
-2309 HGLSLSINDT
+2309 HGLTLNIKDAGSAFVTELMDDTGINFDFSSDRIVYVGELNAGAANSLSITAT
-2319 GSLMQLVNLTED
+2319 GSGNYIHAD
-2331 SGLNVNFTS
+2331 IGLGQRGSSFLS
-2340 DRNIAVGT
+2340 ARSI
-2348 LAVGDGRSLT
+2348 SLT
-2358 ITTTGAD
+2358 
-2365 HNISA
+2365 S
-2370 YNSSALSGRSI
+2370 
-2381 KLVSTGSIGV
+2381 KGSIGTAGDQF
-2391 DGAEATAHIKT
+2391 DGKKRIQT

-2463 QVKDADAGLIFNLNT
+2463 QVKDADAGLIFDLNT
-2478 KRAQVIGTIDTGLSG
+2478 KRAQVIGTIDAGLSG

-2501 NITGATDNHI
+2501 NITGADINHI
-2511 TAGTATFNTKGDAVL
+2511 TAGTATFTTKGDAVL
-2526 GSDGSSL
+2526 GSAATPL
-2533 KLTVAD
+2533 NLTVAD
-2539 LSTNTSSDIYI
+2539 LSTNTVSDIYLI
-2550 VNDRLLSNLAMT
+2550 NDRLLSNLAMT
-2562 TNGSTDAT
+2562 TNGSTDAK
-2570 IRILGAPNNPNGEN
+2570 IRIVGAPNNPNGEN

-2629 ELTATSNGGSLY
+2629 ELTATSKGGSLY

-2664 TSEKTIY
+2664 TSGKTIY
-2671 IDGGEL
+2671 IEGGEL
-2677 TVSADNDV
+2677 TVSANTDI

-2691 RTNFETLTARNGN
+2691 RTNIETMSSLTGD
-2704 AKVVNTTGDVALGKV
+2704 AKVANTKGDVALGKV
-2719 SIEGGDFYFENT
+2719 SMNGGDFYFENT
-2731 GGSILSGSLSDT
+2731 GGSILSGSLSNT

-2811 GTSSTSTGTL
+2811 GTSETSTRTL

-2842 VASSDTLITAGKLII
+2842 VANPNTLITAGKLII
-2857 SATSDYIGSTG
+2857 SATSDHIGSSG
-2868 AIVKTT
+2868 SGSAVKTT
-2874 ATDLD
+2874 ATALD
-2879 LRSPGDI
+2879 LRAPGDI
-2886 FVKSEGDL
+2886 YVESGDL
-2894 SKLSIDRSNNKTNS
+2894 SSLSIDRSNDKTNS
-2908 DYSTGTVSIE
+2908 DYSTGTVSIA

-2931 ITTLSNVTDTTG
+2931 TTTMSNVTDTTG
-2943 LDFSYKAIEAL
+2943 LDFTYKAIEAL
-2954 KVGTLNTGENGS
+2954 QIGTINTGENGS
-2966 VNLSASYQNPD
+2966 VTLSASYRNPD
-2977 NLGQDDLRYYGDIT
+2977 DLKPEDTRYYGDIV
-2991 AVDGNSL
+2991 ASSSSSS
-2998 ITAGSVKLTA
+2998 ITAGSIKLTA
-3008 QGSGAAIGSSGTS
+3008 QGSAAAIGSSETS
-3021 LKMDSKTLEAS
+3021 LKIDTKALAAS

-3049 NITTTGDLSVT
+3049 NITTSGDLSVT
-3060 ISSGDLTVD
+3060 ISSGDLTVG

-3081 TASNGHIYTGV
+3081 TASDGYIYTGV
-3092 GATLSLNSGNISLS
+3092 GKSLSLNSGNISLS

-3112 SNTSRLQLSGSGAG
+3112 STTSRLQLSGSGAG
-3126 EFTADVTGTGSI
+3126 EFTANVTGTGSI

-3189 GNITIGDSNGANGVV
+3189 GNITIGDSNGSNGVV
-3204 AGGNNGKINLTAQNG
+3204 AGANNGKINLTAQNG

-3240 NGVGTADN
+3240 NGVGTVDN

-3253 GQRVLVSATNVQ
+3253 GQRVLVSATN
-3265 AGVYLR
+3265 AGADVYLR
-3271 SEVDG
+3271 SAVDG

-3286 NISIKGSQ
+3286 DISIKGSN
-3294 GATILVANAVS
+3294 GATILVASAVS

-3316 TISTAGSGGDLIL
+3316 TISTSGADGNLIL

-3348 NGSVVDDAIDATRI
+3348 NGSVVDDDIDATRI
-3362 VGSSLEVNAGTGVG
+3362 VGSSLEVNAGAGVG
-3376 TTERHLSTTVSQI
+3376 TTGRHLSTTVARI
-3389 IGNIA
+3389 TGDIT
-3394 AGDVYIDD
+3394 AGDVFIDD

-3496 VIMAGTLTLDA
+3496 VIMAGTLSLDA

-3537 EATTGSDGSVIAIRN
+3537 EATMGSDGSVIAIRN

-3658 ALNVQLLEG
+3658 ALDVQLLEG
-3667 DTNSALVVSN
+3667 DTKSALVVSN

-3817 SLDVDLHDVWLEDG
+3817 SLDVDLHHVWLEDG

-3841 TVMGGD
+3841 TVIGGD

-3854 SGGNTVA
+3854 NGGNTVA

-3936 ALTVNAGAGDV
+3936 ALAVNAGAGDV
-3947 GIGSATSHISQIAL
+3947 GVGSATSHISQIAL
-3961 TGGNIT
+3961 TGGNIM
-3967 VGNVTTSGTQTY
+3967 VGNVTTTGTQTY

-4002 LLGTSTTVNTSSNN
+4002 LLGASTTVNTSSNN

-4056 NSIVLTS
+4056 TSIVLTS

-4087 EDFKQNGGR
+4087 EDFRQNGGR

-4101 SSIETEIGDIKIDGD
+4101 SSIESEIGDIKIDGD

-4124 SIKALDDNEG
+4124 SIKALNDNEG

-4270 TNVNNMTVSGSTIS
+4270 TNVNNMTVSGGTIS

-4348 LKLNLNGGNTTTHF
+4348 LKLNGGNTTTHF

-4372 GMLTINAGVNG
+4372 GMLTINAGENG

-4627 TPPSGSSGIA
+4627 TPPSGSGGIA

>member
-9 PSRRPSKSAHSR
+9 PSRRPLKSAHSR

-30 ALAPARKHSGK
+30 ALAPARKRSGK

-72 PQGGTVMG
+72 PQGGTVVG

-255 GVGSDVDTAPVGTDG
+255 GVGSDVDSAPVGTDG

-340 ATGDDSGET
+340 AAGDDSGET

-470 DTGTFLL
+470 DIGTFLL

-598 DGNPGPVSAA
+598 EGNPGPVSAG

-621 KGGLYATGKTTSGN
+621 KGGLYATGQTTSGN

-641 AGSINASYL
+641 AGSITASSL

-663 IGASGNAISVKVDDL
+663 IGASGNAISVRVDDL

-689 VSAPLKS
+689 VSTPLKS

-717 QEFQSFDLTDT
+717 QGFQSFDLTDT

-733 LNTILTHTSSL
+733 LNTILTHTPSL

-758 INVGAGD
+758 VSVGTGD
-765 VSLTASKGSI
+765 VSLTVNKGSVT
-775 AGAEGGKVT
+775 GAEGGKVT

-798 VSGGNQA
+798 VSGDNQA

-814 VTTETGGIR
+814 ATTETGGIR

-871 ASFGNDVVDDG
+871 GSLGNDVIDDG

-891 KLTLQAGEGD
+891 KLTLLAGAGD
-901 KGSLGKSGR
+901 NGSLGKSGR

-932 ATSGTVTFKKVQA
+932 ATSGTVTFTKVQA

-958 KINDIGHDTYSGSS
+958 KINDIGHDTYDGPS

-982 VDSAATPETAAFLD
+982 VDSAATSGTAAFLD

-1043 SLTTTVNTVDITTV
+1043 SLKTTVNTVDVTTP
-1057 GASKNLEIVETDALT
+1057 GESANLVIAETDALT
-1072 VKNVQTGLSTS
+1072 VRNVQTAAGTS
-1083 SIEITN
+1083 SITISN
-1089 KAGDMT
+1089 QSGDLT
-1095 IGKIDLQAVPET
+1095 IAKIDSTAA
-1107 DDSNMPG
+1107 
-1114 GGSSS
+1114 
-1119 SLPKVSLTAE
+1119 VSLNAA
-1129 GGALVALDGDNSIT
+1129 GGAVVALDGNSVKGT
-1143 APSLTLNA
+1143 TLKLAAN
-1151 KGAIGSSTHA
+1151 GAIGSSEHA
-1161 LNIYSTVLDI
+1161 LYTYVTALDIDNTGNIYI
-1171 ENIGDIYL
+1171 Q
-1179 KNINST
+1179 NINST
-1185 LTDLSI
+1185 LTSLVIKNAHDQ
-1191 DNTHSANQSQ
+1191 NQSANV
-1201 NTISLTSDHLAFA
+1201 ISLTSDHLAFA
-1214 VSDDGTSVSVS
+1214 VSDDATSVSL
-1225 NLTSAN
+1225 NKLTSAN
-1231 LKTVSFETD
+1231 LETVSFETD
-1240 SNLIVGQVG
+1240 SNLVVGQIG
-1249 TSNAKVTLKAG
+1249 TANASVSLTAG

-1265 DGNANTRIATSGS
+1265 DGNANTRIVTSGKLS
-1278 LSLTAQKA
+1278 LSAQKA

-1313 ISDLDKFSLTLGN
+1313 ISDLDTFSLTLGN
-1326 ADSEHANLYAIE
+1326 ADSEHANNYKIE
-1338 AQGLEFALSHNLET
+1338 AQGLEFALTHSLET

-1363 GLTFGISTDADLSVG
+1363 GLTFDFGTDADLSVG

-1383 YSTSNSII
+1383 YSTSNSIT
-1391 LKSTG
+1391 LRSKG
-1396 AIKDDGES
+1396 AIKDDGS
-1404 ATNVL
+1404 STTSVL
-1409 ANSIT
+1409 ANTIT
-1414 LSAGTHIGDSD
+1414 LSADKNIGESND
-1425 HNLSLMAQSLSASA
+1425 HLSLMAESLTAGA
-1439 NNGGIYIDVRNP
+1439 ADGGIYIDVRNP

-1494 TLTVKDGSLLGGSDG
+1494 TLTVEDGSLLGTNSG
-1509 SINAGSGS
+1509 SINAGTAA
-1517 ATVNVTSG
+1517 ATVITSG

-1540 VSAAQLDLQAGGSIL
+1540 VSAAQLDLQAGGLIL
-1555 TSGSGAT
+1555 TSGSRAAT
-1562 TIAMQAGGASASY
+1562 ITLQADGDTASY
-1575 TLGNGDL
+1575 TLSNGDL
-1582 TVKDISVASGAG
+1582 TVQGISVADGNG
-1594 ALTLVAKS
+1594 TLNLTAKS
-1602 GSINR
+1602 GSIIDDTQDQGVIS
-1607 ADVSSLDAAKLVLDA
+1607 ADKVALVA
-1622 KSGSIGNILS
+1622 QSGSITNIS
-1632 SATDVALTAAN
+1632 STATDVALTAAN
-1643 GISFTSSNTLTKL
+1643 GISFTSSNTLTNL
-1656 SIDAKSTLADDVK
+1656 SVEAKSTLADGAT
-1669 VGANGQSFAI
+1669 VGANGQSVAI

-1692 GGSSLD
+1692 GGSALD

-1748 ASGDIGAD
+1748 SSGDIGAD
-1756 GNALDLDT
+1756 GNAIDLDA
-1764 AKLSVA
+1764 AKLSVS

-1776 VSNLK
+1776 VSS
-1781 TLTHLDVTS
+1781 TQELTHLAVTS
-1790 TNSSVSTQNIFDF
+1790 TNASTGSTKVFDF
-1803 GTNSPVLVTDDGAGK
+1803 GAGSLVT
-1818 LTIGM
+1818 LT
-1823 ADENAV
+1823 DEGEDLRLGV
-1829 ITDFS
+1829 GSLGHSITDFS
-1834 LTSAKNIVVGDVKA
+1834 LTTAKNIVVSDVFA
-1848 SGTVT
+1848 DGTVS
-1853 LVTTGSGALSNI
+1853 LETTGTGQYSNI
-1865 QAAETGTLE
+1865 SQSGSDTKIE
-1874 AGQVVL
+1874 AGKVVL
-1880 KTSSGGS
+1880 KTGAS
-1887 NGAIGSAEK
+1887 NKTYGAIGNANQALVLST
-1896 SLQLKTAGISIVSKG
+1896 SDLSITSKG
-1911 NVYIDNDSGATLSA
+1911 SIYIDNSNTA
-1925 LSLDLRHTGSGTQ
+1925 LTGLNLDLAHVDSNKATKQTYSFTNISGTT
-1938 VYKFTDMGLTLT
+1938 FTLT
-1950 DSGSDLTLDLT
+1950 DNGTEVALGMTSSGVMN
-1961 SGSALDFALVTDR
+1961 FALSMDR
-1974 HLNVGTVTAGTSST
+1974 QIAASTIDAGTSST

-1999 SDQGND
+1999 SGQNEH
-2005 GSISSGS
+2005 GSISATS
-2012 NVITAGSVTLNS
+2012 ITAGSVTLNS
-2024 YESVDVKTSTQN
+2024 YESVSATTTTQN
-2036 LSIHSSY
+2036 LSINSSY
-2043 KVKVTNNATLDSLKL
+2043 NVNVTNNTTLDSLKL
-2058 DLDRANVDQADSSNS
+2058 DVDRANVDQTDSSRNITYS
-2073 ISYTITSTGLDFS
+2073 ISSTGLTFS
-2086 ATDYY
+2086 GVTDNY
-2091 SDNNGLLLDNII
+2091 SGNKGLEIGNIT
-2103 QSGLDLEITAAK
+2103 QSGLELEITAAK

-2132 AGDNSIRA
+2132 AGESSIRA
-2140 VSGSTVITA
+2140 ETGNAVITA

-2213 TVSDLSVTS
+2213 T
-2222 DDGSINLKVTNGNL
+2222 GIAGTNNI
-2236 TSDGANGVSARD
+2236 SARD
-2248 VNLSVADG
+2248 VYLQVANG
-2256 NIGVTSNALKTKTSN
+2256 NIGVFGNAVTTNARN
-2271 LTVDAGGDIILSNA
+2271 LTIEGGSKIYLTNA
-2285 SDLYSLDVTAN
+2285 SDLFALNLTANHKDSNVNSYDIRAHGLTLNIQDIGSALDVTKLMDDTGINFDFSSDRSVYVGELNAGAAN
-2296 HRADTHYVYDLQS
+2296 
-2309 HGLSLSINDT
+2309 SLSITAT
-2319 GSLMQLVNLTED
+2319 GSGNSISADTIFSADGSSL
-2331 SGLNVNFTS
+2331 SA
-2340 DRNIAVGT
+2340 RNI
-2348 LAVGDGRSLT
+2348 SLT
-2358 ITTTGAD
+2358 
-2365 HNISA
+2365 S
-2370 YNSSALSGRSI
+2370 
-2381 KLVSTGSIGV
+2381 KGSIG
-2391 DGAEATAHIKT
+2391 TAGDQNRIKT

-2411 HANVYVDNKDTHL
+2411 HANVYVDNQIHL
-2424 ASLSLTSDQETGGE
+2424 ASLSLTSDQATGG

-2478 KRAQVIGTIDTGLSG
+2478 KRAQVIGTIDAGLSG

-2501 NITGATDNHI
+2501 NITGADIDNHI
-2511 TAGTATFNTKGDAVL
+2511 TAGTATFNTEGAAVL
-2526 GSDGSSL
+2526 GSDATPLNLS
-2533 KLTVAD
+2533 VAN
-2539 LSTNTSSDIYI
+2539 LSTNTASDIYLT
-2550 VNDRLLSNLAMT
+2550 NDRLLSSLAIAT
-2562 TNGSTDAT
+2562 HGDTDAT
-2570 IRILGAPNNPNGEN
+2570 IRIVGAEEN
-2584 ILVSGLVSSA
+2584 HTLVSGQVSSA
-2594 NGTEYTTIDDNTGLT
+2594 NGTEYSAIDDNTGLT
-2609 LSLTGGGDVTIKDI
+2609 LTLSADGDMTIQDI
-2623 NLNGIG
+2623 DLDGIG
-2629 ELTATSNGGSLY
+2629 EVNVSNSSGGSLY
-2641 GDNAPETTINA
+2641 GDNDSETTINA
-2652 AIVNLSSDGSVG
+2652 AIVDLSSSGGSVG
-2664 TSEKTIY
+2664 TDGKTIH
-2671 IDGGEL
+2671 ITGGEL
-2677 TVSADNDV
+2677 SVYAGGGT
-2685 DIALSG
+2685 DIGLLGRANFDSLRVGSG
-2691 RTNFETLTARNGN
+2691 T
-2704 AKVVNTTGDVALGKV
+2704 AKVVNTTGDIALGESV
-2719 SIEGGDFYFENT
+2719 SLNGQDFYLNNA
-2731 GGSILSGSLSDT
+2731 GGSILSGKLSY
-2743 AHVTLIASGSIGN
+2743 AGNVTLIAAGSIGN
-2756 VSAISMTANGNGT
+2756 VSAIQTIASGNGT
-2769 TTLDQISATTNDRG
+2769 TTLKEISATTNGRG

-2811 GTSSTSTGTL
+2811 GTSESSTRTL
-2821 TTGNIN
+2821 TTGDID
-2827 AGTATVSLTSGNGAV
+2827 AGTATVSLTSGHGAV
-2842 VASSDTLITAGKLII
+2842 EASSDTLITAGKLVI
-2857 SATSDYIGSTG
+2857 SATSESIGTNST
-2868 AIVKTT
+2868 AVKTT
-2874 ATDLD
+2874 ATALD
-2879 LRSPGDI
+2879 LRAPGNI
-2886 FVKSEGDL
+2886 YVESTSDL
-2894 SKLSIDRSNNKTNS
+2894 SSLSIDRSNDKDNKYHS
-2908 DYSTGTVSIE
+2908 SGRVSIT
-2918 ATNLTWSVSDGSR
+2918 AINLTSWGVDVDDYD
-2931 ITTLSNVTDTTG
+2931 TTLDITDTTG
-2943 LDFSYKAIEAL
+2943 LDFTYKSIEAL
-2954 KVGTLNTGENGS
+2954 KIGTINTGENGS
-2966 VNLSASYQNPD
+2966 VNLSASYRNR
-2977 NLGQDDLRYYGDIT
+2977 DDLEPEDTRYYGDIT
-2991 AVDGNSL
+2991 AVNGSSL

-3008 QGSGAAIGSSGTS
+3008 QGSAAAIGSSGTS
-3021 LKMDSKTLEAS
+3021 LKIDTKTLEAS

-3040 TNASALALN
+3040 TNASALALS
-3049 NITTTGDLSVT
+3049 NITTSGDLSVT

-3189 GNITIGDSNGANGVV
+3189 GNITIGDSNGSNGVV
-3204 AGGNNGKINLTAQNG
+3204 AGANNGKINLTAQNG

-3253 GQRVLVSATNVQ
+3253 GQRVLVSATNAQ

-3447 VTAGDGDI
+3447 VTAADGDI

-3485 SILSARSDNST
+3485 SILNARSDNST
-3496 VIMAGTLTLDA
+3496 VIMAGTLSLDA

-3658 ALNVQLLEG
+3658 ALDVQLLEG

-3817 SLDVDLHDVWLEDG
+3817 SLDVDLHHVWLEDG

-3841 TVMGGD
+3841 TVIGGD

-3854 SGGNTVA
+3854 NGGNTVA

-3947 GIGSATSHISQIAL
+3947 GVGSATSHISQIAL

-4101 SSIETEIGDIKIDGD
+4101 SSIESEIGDIKIDGD

-4124 SIKALDDNEG
+4124 SIKALNDNEG

-4290 TNAQDYTGVTTLNGT
+4290 ANAQDYTGVTTLNGT

-4326 NTQDGTLSLKG
+4326 KTQDGTLSLKG

-4372 GMLTINAGVNG
+4372 GMLTINAGENG

-4627 TPPSGSSGIA
+4627 TPPSGSGGIA

>member
-72 PQGGTVMG
+72 PQGGTVVG

-255 GVGSDVDTAPVGTDG
+255 GVGSDVDTAPVGTDA

-322 IILSGGDN
+322 IILSGGDS

-486 GAGGSLDGVAG
+486 GTSGDGTQDTAAG

-598 DGNPGPVSAA
+598 EGNPGPVSAG

-621 KGGLYATGKTTSGN
+621 KAGLYATGQTTSGN

-641 AGSINASYL
+641 AGSITASSL

-663 IGASGNAISVKVDDL
+663 IGASGNAISVSVDDL

-689 VSAPLKS
+689 VSTPLKS

-717 QEFQSFDLTDT
+717 QGFQSFDLTDT

-733 LNTILTHTSSL
+733 LNTILTHTPSL

-758 INVGAGD
+758 INAGAGD
-765 VSLTASKGSI
+765 VSLTANKGSI

-798 VSGGNQA
+798 VSGDNQA

-814 VTTETGGIR
+814 ATTETGGIR

-845 EFTSLVASTYRITL
+845 EFTSLVVSTDTITL

-871 ASFGNDVVDDG
+871 GSFGNNVIDDG

-891 KLTLQAGEGD
+891 KLALLAGAGD
-901 KGSLGKSGR
+901 NGSIGTSGR
-910 ALSTN
+910 AISTN
-915 ARELSLFAAN
+915 ARQLSLFAAN

-932 ATSGTVTFKKVQA
+932 ATSGTVTFTNVQA

-958 KINDIGHDTYSGSS
+958 KINDIGHDTYNGPS

-982 VDSAATPETAAFLD
+982 VDSAATPGTAAFLD

-1043 SLTTTVNTVDITTV
+1043 SLKTTVNTVDVTTS
-1057 GASKNLEIVETDALT
+1057 GESANLVIAETDALT
-1072 VKNVQTGLSTS
+1072 VRNVQTAAGTS
-1083 SIEITN
+1083 SI
-1089 KAGDMT
+1089 T
-1095 IGKIDLQAVPET
+1095 IGNQSGDLTIAKIDSTAA
-1107 DDSNMPG
+1107 
-1114 GGSSS
+1114 
-1119 SLPKVSLTAE
+1119 VSLNAA
-1129 GGALVALDGDNSIT
+1129 GGAVVALDGNSVKGT
-1143 APSLTLNA
+1143 TLKLAAN
-1151 KGAIGSSTHA
+1151 GAIGSSEQA
-1161 LNIYSTVLDI
+1161 LYTYVTALDIDNTGNIYI
-1171 ENIGDIYL
+1171 Q
-1179 KNINST
+1179 NINST
-1185 LTDLSI
+1185 LTSLVIKNAHDQ
-1191 DNTHSANQSQ
+1191 NQSANV
-1201 NTISLTSDHLAFA
+1201 ISLTSDHLAFA
-1214 VSDDGTSVSVS
+1214 VSDDATSVSL
-1225 NLTSAN
+1225 NKLTSAN
-1231 LKTVSFETD
+1231 LETVSFETD
-1240 SNLIVGQVG
+1240 SNLVVGQIG
-1249 TSNAKVTLKAG
+1249 TANASVSLTAG

-1265 DGNANTRIATSGS
+1265 DGDANTRIVTSGELS
-1278 LSLTAQKA
+1278 LSAQKA
-1286 IGTSSASVEV
+1286 IGTSDHSVEV

-1326 ADSEHANLYAIE
+1326 ADSEHANNYKIE
-1338 AQGLEFALSHNLET
+1338 AQGLEFALTHSLET

-1363 GLTFGISTDADLSVG
+1363 GLTFDFGTDADLSVG

-1383 YSTSNSII
+1383 YSTSNSIT
-1391 LKSTG
+1391 LRSKG
-1396 AIKDDGES
+1396 AIKDDGS
-1404 ATNVL
+1404 STTSVL
-1409 ANSIT
+1409 ANTIT
-1414 LSAGTHIGDSD
+1414 LSADKNIGESND
-1425 HNLSLMAQSLSASA
+1425 HLSLMAESLTAGA
-1439 NNGGIYIDVRNP
+1439 ADGGIYIDVRNP

-1494 TLTVKDGSLLGGSDG
+1494 TLTVEDGSLLGTNSG
-1509 SINAGSGS
+1509 SINAGTAA
-1517 ATVNVTSG
+1517 ATVIASG

-1540 VSAAQLDLQAGGSIL
+1540 VSAGQLDLQSGGLIL
-1555 TSGSGAT
+1555 TSGSRAA
-1562 TIAMQAGGASASY
+1562 TIAMQAGGDTASY
-1575 TLGNGDL
+1575 TLSNGDL
-1582 TVKDISVASGAG
+1582 TVQGISVANGNG
-1594 ALTLVAKS
+1594 TLNLTAKS
-1602 GSINR
+1602 GSIIDDTQDQGVIS
-1607 ADVSSLDAAKLVLDA
+1607 ADKVALVA
-1622 KSGSIGNILS
+1622 QSGSITNIS
-1632 SATDVALTAAN
+1632 STATDVALTAAN
-1643 GISFTSSNTLTKL
+1643 GISFTSSNTLTNL
-1656 SIDAKSTLADDVK
+1656 SVEAKSTLADGAT
-1669 VGANGQSFAI
+1669 VGANGQSVAI

-1692 GGSSLD
+1692 GGSALD

-1748 ASGDIGAD
+1748 SSGDIGAD
-1756 GNALDLDT
+1756 GNAIDLDT
-1764 AKLSVA
+1764 AKLSVS
-1770 AGGDVR
+1770 AGGDIR
-1776 VSNLK
+1776 VFN
-1781 TLTHLDVTS
+1781 TQNLTHLAVTS
-1790 TNSSVSTQNIFDF
+1790 TNASTSSTKVFDF
-1803 GTNSPVLVTDDGAGK
+1803 GAGSFVT
-1818 LTIGM
+1818 LT
-1823 ADENAV
+1823 DEGDHLQLGVENTGNP

-1834 LTSAKNIVVGDVKA
+1834 LTTAKDILVGDVYA
-1848 SGTVT
+1848 EGTVT
-1853 LVTTGSGALSNI
+1853 LETTSTGQYSNI
-1865 QAAETGTLE
+1865 SQSGSDTKIE
-1874 AGQVVL
+1874 AGKVVL
-1880 KTSSGGS
+1880 KTGAS
-1887 NGAIGSAEK
+1887 NKTYGAIGKANQALVLATSD
-1896 SLQLKTAGISIVSKG
+1896 LSITSKG
-1911 NVYIDNDSGATLSA
+1911 SIYIDNSNTALTGLNLDLAHVDSNKATKQTYSFTNISGTTFTLADNGTEVALGMTSSGVMNFA
-1925 LSLDLRHTGSGTQ
+1925 LS
-1938 VYKFTDMGLTLT
+1938 M
-1950 DSGSDLTLDLT
+1950 
-1961 SGSALDFALVTDR
+1961 DR
-1974 HLNVGTVTAGTSST
+1974 QIAASTIDAGTSST

-1999 SDQGND
+1999 SGQNEH
-2005 GSISSGS
+2005 GSISATS
-2012 NVITAGSVTLNS
+2012 ITAGSVTLNS
-2024 YESVDVKTSTQN
+2024 YESVSATTSTQN
-2036 LSIHSSY
+2036 LSINSSY
-2043 KVKVTNNATLDSLKL
+2043 NVNVTNNTTLDSLKL
-2058 DLDRANVDQADSSNS
+2058 DVDRANVDQTDSSRNITYS
-2073 ISYTITSTGLDFS
+2073 ISSTGLTFS
-2086 ATDYY
+2086 GVTDNY
-2091 SDNNGLLLDNII
+2091 SGNKGLEIGNIT

-2132 AGDNSIRA
+2132 AGESSIRA
-2140 VSGSTVITA
+2140 ETGNAVITA

-2177 VKSSVMLSN
+2177 VKSSVVLSN
-2186 SGDLAVSDLSVTSD
+2186 SGDLEVSDLSITSD
-2200 DGSINLEVTNGNL
+2200 TGSINLEVTNGNL
-2213 TVSDLSVTS
+2213 TSV
-2222 DDGSINLKVTNGNL
+2222 GN
-2236 TSDGANGVSARD
+2236 NGVSARD
-2248 VNLSVADG
+2248 VYLHVVDG
-2256 NIGVTSNALKTKTSN
+2256 NIGVTGDALKTKASN
-2271 LTVDAGGDIILSNA
+2271 LTIDAGGDIILSNA
-2285 SDLYSLDVTAN
+2285 ADLFSLDVTAN
-2296 HRADTHYVYDLQS
+2296 HHVDTDYDYDIQS
-2309 HGLSLSINDT
+2309 KGLSLSINDT
-2319 GSLMQLVNLTED
+2319 GSIMQLVNLTENT
-2331 SGLNVNFTS
+2331 GLDVNFIS

-2348 LAVGDGRSLT
+2348 LAAGDGRSLT
-2358 ITTTGAD
+2358 ITTTGD
-2365 HNISA
+2365 DNNISA
-2370 YNSSALSGRSI
+2370 YGSSALSGRSI

-2391 DGAEATAHIKT
+2391 AGAEATAHIQT
-2402 TTKDLTLNT
+2402 TTKSLTLNT
-2411 HANVYVDNKDTHL
+2411 HANVYVDNKTHL
-2424 ASLSLTSDQETGGE
+2424 ASLSLTSDQATGG
-2438 DAPVYILTSSGL
+2438 DAPVYILTSSDL

-2478 KRAQVIGTIDTGLSG
+2478 KRAQVIGTIDAGLSG

-2501 NITGATDNHI
+2501 NITGANTDNHI
-2511 TAGTATFNTKGDAVL
+2511 TAGTATFNTEGAAVL
-2526 GSDGSSL
+2526 GSADILLNLS
-2533 KLTVAD
+2533 VAD
-2539 LSTNTSSDIYI
+2539 LSTNTASNIYLI
-2550 VNDRLLSNLAMT
+2550 NDRLLSSLAIAT
-2562 TNGSTDAT
+2562 HGDTDAT
-2570 IRILGAPNNPNGEN
+2570 IRIVGAEEN
-2584 ILVSGLVSSA
+2584 HTLVSGQVSSA
-2594 NGTEYTTIDDNTGLT
+2594 NGTEYSAIDDNTGLT
-2609 LSLTGGGDVTIKDI
+2609 LTLSADGDMTIKDI
-2623 NLNGIG
+2623 DLDGIG
-2629 ELTATSNGGSLY
+2629 EVNVSISSGGSLY
-2641 GDNAPETTINA
+2641 GDNDSETTINA
-2652 AIVNLSSDGSVG
+2652 AIVDLSSSGGSVG
-2664 TSEKTIY
+2664 TDGKTIH
-2671 IDGGEL
+2671 IKGGEL
-2677 TVSADNDV
+2677 SVYAGGGT
-2685 DIALSG
+2685 DIGLLGRANFDSLRVGSG
-2691 RTNFETLTARNGN
+2691 T
-2704 AKVVNTTGDVALGKV
+2704 AKVVNTTGDIALGESV
-2719 SIEGGDFYFENT
+2719 SLNGRDFYLNNA
-2731 GGSILSGSLSDT
+2731 GGSILSGKLSY
-2743 AHVTLIASGSIGN
+2743 AGNVTLIAAGSIGN
-2756 VSAISMTANGNGT
+2756 VSAIQTIASGNGT
-2769 TTLDQISATTNDRG
+2769 TTLKEISATTNGRG

-2811 GTSSTSTGTL
+2811 GTSESSTRTL
-2821 TTGNIN
+2821 TTGDID
-2827 AGTATVSLTSGNGAV
+2827 AGTATVSLTSGHGAV
-2842 VASSDTLITAGKLII
+2842 EASSATLITAGKLVI
-2857 SATSDYIGSTG
+2857 SATSDHIGSSG
-2868 AIVKTT
+2868 SAVKTT
-2874 ATDLD
+2874 ATALD
-2879 LRSPGDI
+2879 LRAPGDI
-2886 FVKSEGDL
+2886 YVESTSDL
-2894 SKLSIDRSNNKTNS
+2894 ASLSIDRSNDKTDS
-2908 DYSTGTVSIE
+2908 YHSSGTISISADKLKWE
-2918 ATNLTWSVSDGSR
+2918 VARLKSY
-2931 ITTLSNVTDTTG
+2931 TTLTDVTDTTG
-2943 LDFSYKAIEAL
+2943 LDFTYKSIEAL
-2954 KVGTLNTGENGS
+2954 KIGTINTGENGS
-2966 VNLSASYQNPD
+2966 VNLSASYRNPD
-2977 NLGQDDLRYYGDIT
+2977 NLEETDPRYYNGNIT
-2991 AVDGNSL
+2991 ALNGNSL
-2998 ITAGSVKLTA
+2998 GITAGSVKLLA
-3008 QGSGAAIGSSGTS
+3008 QGSAAAIGSSGTS
-3021 LKMDSKTLEAS
+3021 LKMNTKTLEAS

-3040 TNASALALN
+3040 TNATALALN
-3049 NITTTGDLSVT
+3049 NITTGGDLSVT
-3060 ISSGDLTVD
+3060 ITSGDLTID
-3069 ALSYGSGKNLTL
+3069 GLSYGSGKDLTL

-3112 SNTSRLQLSGSGAG
+3112 ANTSRLQLSGSGAG
-3126 EFTADVTGTGSI
+3126 EFTANVTGTGSI
-3138 YLNAQNGMSNKLVAK
+3138 YLNAQNGMSNKLVAH

-3204 AGGNNGKINLTAQNG
+3204 AGANNGKINLTAQNG

-3253 GQRVLVSATNVQ
+3253 GQRVLVSATNAQ
-3265 AGVYLR
+3265 ADVYLR
-3271 SEVDG
+3271 SAVDG

-3286 NISIKGSQ
+3286 DISIKGSN
-3294 GATILVANAVS
+3294 GATILVDSAVS

-3316 TISTAGSGGDLIL
+3316 TISAAGTGGDLIL

-3348 NGSVVDDAIDATRI
+3348 NGSVLDDDIAETRI
-3362 VGSSLEVNAGTGVG
+3362 VGSSLDVNAATGVG

-3455 SVNSVLAGATSFDTD
+3455 SVNSVLAGATSFVTD

-3485 SILSARSDNST
+3485 SIVSARSDNST
-3496 VIMAGTLTLDA
+3496 VIMAATLSLDA

-3515 WEDGESGDNSVRKP
+3515 WQDGDSADNSVRKP
-3529 LQVIIKNL
+3529 LQVIVKNL
-3537 EATTGSDGSVIAIRN
+3537 EATTGTDGSVIAISN
-3552 GGTDTLSLDK
+3552 KGTAALSLDK
-3562 INGQAMTSVMV
+3562 IEGQAMTSVMI

-3817 SLDVDLHDVWLEDG
+3817 SLDVDLHHVWLEDG

-3841 TVMGGD
+3841 TVIGGD

-3854 SGGNTVA
+3854 NGGNTVA

-3884 GTTTLNGNLTA
+3884 GTTTLNGDLTA

-3936 ALTVNAGAGDV
+3936 ALAVNAGAGDV

-4087 EDFKQNGGR
+4087 EDFRQNGGR

-4101 SSIETEIGDIKIDGD
+4101 SSIESEIGDIKIDGD

-4124 SIKALDDNEG
+4124 SIKALNDNEG

-4372 GMLTINAGVNG
+4372 GMLTINAGENG

-4422 GTLKLVDDTDPLDE
+4422 GTLKLVEDTDPLDE

-4514 GTIGGITGFDAS
+4514 GTIGGTTGFDAS

-4627 TPPSGSSGIA
+4627 TPPSGSGGIA

-4658 TEGGDQPGVIGGQSD
+4658 TEGGDQPGVIGGQSN